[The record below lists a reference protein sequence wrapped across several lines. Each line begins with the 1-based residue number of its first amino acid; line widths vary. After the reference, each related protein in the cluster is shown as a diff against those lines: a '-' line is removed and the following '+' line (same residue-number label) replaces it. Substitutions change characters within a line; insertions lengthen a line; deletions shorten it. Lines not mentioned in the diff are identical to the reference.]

1 MPGLVGTLL
10 WCGVQVLALR
20 PARIS
25 NEDVRVEASIG
36 GPESRELLVAERIA
50 VEGIATGERVTGV
63 HPNKII
69 EGRLWYQGGWLGVE
83 RVEVKLA
90 NAEECEVSWASWRW
104 FPSSANSL
112 TLIYIPDTR
121 WAVLATCLSFFQ
133 RATGRHRT
141 PVSFVSPPR
150 VFFDVYFKN
159 LPKDGQKTM
168 YTTENGEEGTKPWG
182 ALPSLSNHCLSSFK
196 VWGAK

>member
-69 EGRLWYQGGWLGVE
+69 EGRL
-83 RVEVKLA
+83 
-90 NAEECEVSWASWRW
+90 
-104 FPSSANSL
+104 
-112 TLIYIPDTR
+112 
-121 WAVLATCLSFFQ
+121 
-133 RATGRHRT
+133 
-141 PVSFVSPPR
+141 
-150 VFFDVYFKN
+150 
-159 LPKDGQKTM
+159 
-168 YTTENGEEGTKPWG
+168 
-182 ALPSLSNHCLSSFK
+182 
-196 VWGAK
+196 